1 MAAKGCGSL
10 RISTWPAGM
19 GSVSSALARSR
30 NTVVQPGSSPPQ
42 PEVPLAAPASLK
54 DSRTQRRQ
62 GSSGPSLA
70 WEPPLARHS
79 PQELP
84 KLESA
89 ELSPV
94 LKRLPAMSQSSPSN
108 NPEGEFCGLLLSGD
122 PRKCPSGFLPS
133 GMRRGSVFQRYFTFL
148 IFLPIVSFGAKMH
161 FWFSEGYFR
170 IAILS

>member
-108 NPEGEFCGLLLSGD
+108 SPEGEFCGLLLSGD